1 MNWSL
6 PQVLYA
12 SLFSTTFI
20 IMALWGSGANFIP
33 SSNIWFIAVTGV
45 FIATHVYIMN
55 YNRDWYYE
63 VNIKNNGFLYSQAII
78 LFVLEFISYIN
89 SKEAFL
95 ETPSTMEV
103 FKWIITLALFLSI
116 IRVIRPL
123 SRNEWRPKNKS

>member
-6 PQVLYA
+6 PQILYA
-12 SLFSTTFI
+12 SLFSITFI
-20 IMALWGSGANFIP
+20 ILALWSSGANFIP
-33 SSNIWFIAVTGV
+33 SSNIWFIGV
-45 FIATHVYIMN
+45 AGIFIATHVYIMN
-55 YNRDWYYE
+55 YNKDWYYE

-95 ETPSTMEV
+95 STPSTMEV

>member
-6 PQVLYA
+6 SQILYA
-12 SLFSTTFI
+12 SLFSITFI
-20 IMALWGSGANFIP
+20 ILALWSSGANFIP
-33 SSNIWFIAVTGV
+33 SSNIWFIAVAGI
-45 FIATHVYIMN
+45 FIATHIYIMN
-55 YNRDWYYE
+55 YNKDWYYE

-95 ETPSTMEV
+95 STPSTMEV

>member
-6 PQVLYA
+6 PQILYA
-12 SLFSTTFI
+12 SLFSITFI
-20 IMALWGSGANFIP
+20 ILALWSSGANFIP
-33 SSNIWFIAVTGV
+33 SSNIWFIAIAGI

-55 YNRDWYYE
+55 YNKDWYYE

-95 ETPSTMEV
+95 STPSTMEV

>member
-6 PQVLYA
+6 PQILYA
-12 SLFSTTFI
+12 SLFSITFI
-20 IMALWGSGANFIP
+20 ILALWSSGANFIP
-33 SSNIWFIAVTGV
+33 SSNIWFIAVAGI

-55 YNRDWYYE
+55 YNKDWYYE

-95 ETPSTMEV
+95 STPSTMEV
-103 FKWIITLALFLSI
+103 FKWIITLGLFLSI

>member
-6 PQVLYA
+6 PQILYA
-12 SLFSTTFI
+12 SLFSITFI
-20 IMALWGSGANFIP
+20 ILALWSSGANFIP
-33 SSNIWFIAVTGV
+33 SSNIWFIAVAGI

-55 YNRDWYYE
+55 NNKDWYYE

-95 ETPSTMEV
+95 STPSTMEV

-123 SRNEWRPKNKS
+123 TRNEWRPKNKS

>member
-6 PQVLYA
+6 PQILYA
-12 SLFSTTFI
+12 SLFSITFI
-20 IMALWGSGANFIP
+20 ILALWSSGANFIP
-33 SSNIWFIAVTGV
+33 SSNIWFIAVAGI

-55 YNRDWYYE
+55 YNKDWYYE

-95 ETPSTMEV
+95 STPSTMEV

-123 SRNEWRPKNKS
+123 TRNEWRPKNKS

>member
-1 MNWSL
+1 MNCHW
-6 PQVLYA
+6 PC
-12 SLFSTTFI
+12 SLFTLHLLFYFG
-20 IMALWGSGANFIP
+20 GSNFIP
-33 SSNIWFIAVTGV
+33 SSNIWFIAVAGI

-55 YNRDWYYE
+55 YNKDWYYE
-63 VNIKNNGFLYSQAII
+63 VNIKNNGFLYSQAIV

>member
-1 MNWSL
+1 MLVCLALHLLFWL
-6 PQVLYA
+6 FGVLELILFHQV
-12 SLFSTTFI
+12 I
-20 IMALWGSGANFIP
+20 
-33 SSNIWFIAVTGV
+33 IWFIAVAGI

-55 YNRDWYYE
+55 YNKDWYYE

-95 ETPSTMEV
+95 STPSTMEV

>member
-6 PQVLYA
+6 PQILYA
-12 SLFSTTFI
+12 SLFSITFI
-20 IMALWGSGANFIP
+20 ILALWSSGANFIP
-33 SSNIWFIAVTGV
+33 SSNIWFIAIAGI

-55 YNRDWYYE
+55 YNKDWYYE

-89 SKEAFL
+89 SKDEFL
-95 ETPSTMEV
+95 STPSTMEV

-123 SRNEWRPKNKS
+123 SRSEWRAKNKL

>member
-6 PQVLYA
+6 SQILYA
-12 SLFSTTFI
+12 ILFSITFI
-20 IMALWGSGANFIP
+20 ILALWSSGANFIP
-33 SSNIWFIAVTGV
+33 SSNIWFIAVAGI

-55 YNRDWYYE
+55 YKKDWYYE

-89 SKEAFL
+89 SNEAFL
-95 ETPSTMEV
+95 STPSTMEV

-123 SRNEWRPKNKS
+123 SRSEWRPKNKS